1 MIWTDG
7 QWRASDDSAIKEV
20 GSSNSAVPLFVV
32 LDIDFLE
39 VSTFSM
45 KLYDFLSIW
54 SSEIKVELSSCPL
67 VLFFLQIMLV

>member
-7 QWRASDDSAIKEV
+7 QWRTSDDSAIKEV

-39 VSTFSM
+39 VSTFTM
-45 KLYDFLSIW
+45 NMIF
-54 SSEIKVELSSCPL
+54 KVSGAQRLRLSSLL
-67 VLFFLQIMLV
+67 VL